1 MYNYNFT
8 IYDIVVKSQ
17 HKKDRKTSLLIVRNI
32 LSAACYDLV
41 CSLLKYHKHNGHC
54 IRLQNKEVL
63 TMVLKRISVKEP
75 VSDT

>member
-8 IYDIVVKSQ
+8 IYNIGVKSQ
-17 HKKDRKTSLLIVRNI
+17 HKKDTLLIVRHI
-32 LSAACYDLV
+32 LSPVCYDLV
-41 CSLLKYHKHNGHC
+41 YSLLKYHKHNGHC

-63 TMVLKRISVKEP
+63 TMVLKRTSVKDP